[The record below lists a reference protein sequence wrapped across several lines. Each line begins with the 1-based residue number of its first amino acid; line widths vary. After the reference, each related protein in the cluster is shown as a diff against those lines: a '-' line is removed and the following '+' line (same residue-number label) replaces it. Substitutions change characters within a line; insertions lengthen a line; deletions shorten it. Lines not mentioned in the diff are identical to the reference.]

1 MDGFDM
7 HILRELGSLTRE
19 IRKEVSQM
27 IGVGVDIKTLINF
40 IEKKIFATGN
50 FPSFPAM
57 VSVNDMA
64 AHYTVYHEG
73 YCLQKGDVIKV
84 DFGISREG
92 FITDNA
98 FTVEVDSNEYQDLI
112 ESAKAC
118 LDAAIERAEIGCSMH
133 DIGQVVYD
141 VAKQRGFNTI
151 HNLSGHQIG
160 PYVLHYGLSVPSFPN
175 EDMQKIE
182 NSQQFAIEPFVTTG
196 EPRIK
201 AIRPSNILHLKQTK
215 PVRDPIAMK
224 ILKHIKTHFPK
235 LPFSKRW
242 LVESEA
248 ITLGAVGG
256 GIKGYDFKKVN
267 YGVSVLKKYGLLYE
281 YDELG
286 TVDGAIVAQF
296 EDCVVF
302 EDNKKTIIT
311 RLKSEE

>member
-1 MDGFDM
+1 MNTFDM
-7 HILRELGSLTRE
+7 DILKELGSLTRE
-19 IRKEVSQM
+19 IRKEVSSM
-27 IGVGVDIKTLINF
+27 ISTGVDIKSLIDF
-40 IEKKIFATGN
+40 IEKKIFETGN

-64 AHYTVYHEG
+64 AHYTVYNEG
-73 YCLQKGDVIKV
+73 YILQKGDVIKV
-84 DFGISREG
+84 DFGISRDG

-98 FTVEVDSNEYQDLI
+98 FTVEVDSNEHEELLAC
-112 ESAKAC
+112 AKAC
-118 LDAAIERAEIGCSMH
+118 LDAAMDRVEIGCTMH
-133 DIGQVVYD
+133 DIGDVVYQ
-141 VAKQRGFNTI
+141 VASDRGFNTI

-175 EDMQKIE
+175 EDMQKVE
-182 NSQQFAIEPFVTTG
+182 NSQQFAIEPFVTYG

-201 AIRPSNILHLKQTK
+201 AVRPSNILHLKQTK

-224 ILKHIKTHFPK
+224 VLKHIKEHFPK

-248 ITLGAVGG
+248 LMLGAKGG

-267 YGVSVLKKYGLLYE
+267 YGISVLKKYGSIYE

-302 EDNKKTIIT
+302 ENNEKTIIT
-311 RLKSEE
+311 RLKLEE

>member
-1 MDGFDM
+1 MSNFDM
-7 HILRELGSLTRE
+7 KILNELGALTRE
-19 IRKEVSQM
+19 IRKEVSLK
-27 IGVGVDIKTLINF
+27 IDVGVDIKDLIDY
-40 IEKKIFATGN
+40 IEKKIFLTGN

-64 AHYTVYHEG
+64 AHYTVYDVG
-73 YCLQKGDVIKV
+73 YNLKKGDVIKV
-84 DFGISREG
+84 DFGISRDG

-98 FTVEVDSNEYQDLI
+98 FTVEVGSNEHQDLI
-112 ESAKAC
+112 EAAKAC
-118 LDAAIERAEIGCSMH
+118 LDAAMDRVEIGCSMH
-133 DIGQVVYD
+133 DIGTVIYD

-160 PYVLHYGLSVPSFPN
+160 PYVLHYGMSVPSYGN
-175 EDMQKIE
+175 EDMQKIK
-182 NSQQFAIEPFVTTG
+182 NSQQFAIEPFVTYG

-201 AIRPSNILHLKQTK
+201 SVRPSNILHMQRDK

-224 ILKHIKTHFPK
+224 VLKHIREHFPK

-242 LVESEA
+242 LVNDFAKE
-248 ITLGAVGG
+248 LGAKGE
-256 GIKGYDFKKVN
+256 GIKGYDSKKIN
-267 YGVSVLKKYGLLYE
+267 YGVSILKKYGVLYE

-286 TVDGAIVAQF
+286 TIDGALVAQF

-311 RLKSEE
+311 RLRNNE